1 MNYSDK
7 LKALRED
14 REPKTTQKEIAEI
27 LGTTQQYYSE
37 YENGKRKL
45 PIEHLKKLCEFY
57 GVSADYILELPSN
70 LKYPKR

>member
-1 MNYSDK
+1 MRKYYDR
-7 LKALRED
+7 LKELRED
-14 REPKTTQKEIAEI
+14 KDKTQSEIADM

-45 PIEHLKKLCEFY
+45 PLEHLKTLALFY
-57 GVSADYILELPSN
+57 GVSADYILGSPDN